1 MNALDL
7 EFEKLEISE
16 AVGLPFHRF
25 DFVVG
30 AFEPSRRNGIF
41 VVSQNAATVL
51 GQGSSEFHQHANA
64 GVLGAKNPIVQEG
77 FCQIAISPRP
87 EFP

>member
-1 MNALDL
+1 MDGEDFEL
-7 EFEKLEISE
+7 EEFLVSVAI
-16 AVGLPFHRF
+16 GLPLHRF

-30 AFEPSRRNGIF
+30 AFEPSHRNGIF
-41 VVSQNAATVL
+41 IVSQNAATVL

-77 FCQIAISPRP
+77 FRQIAISPRP